1 MATATETQRRAM
13 NVLETVT
20 LMLRDL
26 DEIAREWDQ
35 ISEGERVM
43 WSTDWSNEM
52 SGLELV
58 SQHLAEG
65 LLGETHGRRYR
76 EIIRRLSDARPLLDH
91 LGLYQPSLAYESL
104 DRAV

>member
-1 MATATETQRRAM
+1 M

-20 LMLRDL
+20 LMLHDL
-26 DEIAREWDQ
+26 EEIAREWDR
-35 ISEGERVM
+35 ISESERVT

-52 SGLELV
+52 SGLERV

-65 LLGETHGRRYR
+65 LLDETHSRRYR
-76 EIIRRLSDARPLLDH
+76 EIIRRLADARPLLSH
-91 LGLYQPSLAYESL
+91 IGLYQPSLVYESR